1 MLMHQAQPVIVR
13 VIEPAVESTSIADV
27 VVGSLGLTG
36 AMLLAALVL
45 GAILGG
51 VLIGFKKMRARLNL
65 EPIPDSEALRVTPG
79 LPRPSSSSASLDT

>member
-1 MLMHQAQPVIVR
+1 MLIQSQPVIVK
-13 VIEPAVESTSIADV
+13 VVEPAVESTSIADIV
-27 VVGSLGLTG
+27 IGALGLTG

-45 GAILGG
+45 GAALGG
-51 VLIGFKKMRARLNL
+51 FLIGYKKLRARLNL